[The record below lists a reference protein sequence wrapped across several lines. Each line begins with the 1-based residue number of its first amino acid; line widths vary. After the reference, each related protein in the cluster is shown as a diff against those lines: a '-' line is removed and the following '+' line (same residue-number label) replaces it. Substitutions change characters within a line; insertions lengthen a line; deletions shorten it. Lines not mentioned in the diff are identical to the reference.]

1 MLQFQCPHC
10 RAVIRV
16 HNSAMGQRGTCQT
29 CGQKIL
35 VPVMTEKSR
44 SGLEDTEVILQQEAS
59 NELAEPA
66 SEQQAVNELLSAL
79 SSPEVKPPDDD
90 PILNVVRR
98 GSRSNNSFLLT
109 GLIFLLIGGCGAVA
123 YYYLSQPLMQAELT
137 AQIMPVDAI
146 KPTLIGRHAIQ
157 QPELFESFW
166 LKNPGKKIEINSRLL
181 ETSILAQK
189 RGLELRLYPGPD
201 NDLYRVD
208 ILKNELLR
216 EFYASH
222 SAELEEQ
229 RKEVLIDAA
238 SSFLEQMVVK
248 EDLLRKNSHL
258 LIEIRDRMVLTAMV
272 HGLGFRL
279 VAEVKGKQYPCV
291 WQDKQDRLYFALPK
305 ETTHFII
312 REAKIAGQNKV
323 FPKTMRFDISCPQ
336 AIKTA
341 SRKIPPESLISTEE
355 KEKEE
360 KGEDKEGT
368 KDETGKESK
377 EGEESETVPK
387 EPVTEENPTEPEPK

>member
-10 RAVIRV
+10 QAVIRV
-16 HNSAMGQRGTCQT
+16 HNSAMGQRGTCQK

-35 VPVMTEKSR
+35 VPTMTASSKTE
-44 SGLEDTEVILQQEAS
+44 LEDTEVILQEEAPD
-59 NELAEPA
+59 ELKGPA
-66 SEQQAVNELLSAL
+66 SEQQAVSELLAAL
-79 SSPEVKPPDDD
+79 SSPEVKPTDDD

-98 GSRSNNSFLLT
+98 GKRSNNSFLIT

-123 YYYLSQPLMQAELT
+123 FYYLSQPLMQAELT

-146 KPTLIGRHAIQ
+146 KPMLIGRHAIQ

-208 ILKNELLR
+208 ILQNEPLQ
-216 EFYASH
+216 EYYASH

-229 RKEVLIDAA
+229 RKEVLVDAA

-248 EDLLRKNSHL
+248 EDLLRKNSRL

-279 VAEVKGKQYPCV
+279 VAEVNGKQYPCV

-305 ETTHFII
+305 ETTNFII
-312 REAKIAGQNKV
+312 RETEIVGQNKA

-336 AIKTA
+336 AKKAVSKKTP
-341 SRKIPPESLISTEE
+341 SKPLISKEE

-360 KGEDKEGT
+360 KGEDKEG
-368 KDETGKESK
+368 GKNEEGRGDK
-377 EGEESETVPK
+377 EGKAASKIPVKK
-387 EPVTEENPTEPEPK
+387 EKPTEPEPK

>member
-10 RAVIRV
+10 QAVIRV
-16 HNSAMGQRGTCQT
+16 HNSAMGQRGTCQK

-35 VPVMTEKSR
+35 VPAMTASSTSER
-44 SGLEDTEVILQQEAS
+44 EDTEVILQEVAPEAPGQCS
-59 NELAEPA
+59 KEPA
-66 SEQQAVNELLSAL
+66 AEQQAVSELLSAL
-79 SSPEVKPPDDD
+79 SSPEVKPTDED

-123 YYYLSQPLMQAELT
+123 FYYLSQPLMQAELT

-146 KPTLIGRHAIQ
+146 KPMLIGRHAIQ

-208 ILKNELLR
+208 ILKNELLH
-216 EFYASH
+216 EYYTSH

-229 RKEVLIDAA
+229 RKKVLIDAA
-238 SSFLEQMVVK
+238 SYFLEQMVVK
-248 EDLLRKNSHL
+248 EDILRKNSHL

-279 VAEVKGKQYPCV
+279 IAEVNGKQYPCV

-305 ETTHFII
+305 ETTNFII
-312 REAKIAGQNKV
+312 READIAGQYKA

-336 AIKTA
+336 AKKTVSKKA
-341 SRKIPPESLISTEE
+341 PPEPLISKEK
-355 KEKEE
+355 KEKE
-360 KGEDKEGT
+360 DKSEEN
-368 KDETGKESK
+368 KELESSGKEEK
-377 EGEESETVPK
+377 
-387 EPVTEENPTEPEPK
+387 PTKPEPK